1 MESRRKREVNFADAP
16 ALWYDSQSK
25 QVPSSTEGR
34 RCIPTYLSTTSHL
47 LQGTSNVAPLICLL
61 AWAPG
66 KMDFLG
72 ARPCITF
79 LEKKGFG
86 ERIALSARIS
96 PSILA
101 NAIHRAISVSLGGLL
116 EMRLPQSTL
125 GNIYYSTTVNYLKV
139 ERISIVNSR
148 TPVYMFPNVFR
159 MLTSTIYVAICYMQG
174 V

>member
-1 MESRRKREVNFADAP
+1 MIPKANRYRPPRKADAAYLP
-16 ALWYDSQSK
+16 IYLQ
-25 QVPSSTEGR
+25 R
-34 RCIPTYLSTTSHL
+34 RIFYRERVTSLS
-47 LQGTSNVAPLICLL
+47 PLYLL

-66 KMDFLG
+66 KMDFLR

-79 LEKKGFG
+79 LKKKRLRG
-86 ERIALSARIS
+86 ENCSLCAN
-96 PSILA
+96 PSISV
-101 NAIHRAISVSLGGLL
+101 NAIHRAINVSLEGLL

-159 MLTSTIYVAICYMQG
+159 MLTSTIYVPICYMQG